1 MWMREHYIRY
11 VFSDRFSCEKHGCHG
26 FDPQLNVQL
35 ILAVSPVS
43 VGLYLFK
50 TNHEPQKW
58 FWRVLG
64 RFGMS
69 GFGNCHLLD
78 SM

>member
-35 ILAVSPVS
+35 MRAVSPVS

-50 TNHEPQKW
+50 PTTNPK
-58 FWRVLG
+58 
-64 RFGMS
+64 S
-69 GFGNCHLLD
+69 GFGAFWHVWVWKLPPFGFHVKL
-78 SM
+78 